1 MKLKKR
7 VKEVNEMS
15 NVLNDIMDSL
25 MWVES
30 FANDARIKQF
40 ADELIGDVDH
50 INDKVENYK
59 IYLEDVRDEIKE
71 KKKRYKQDIEYTTEE
86 AVECFA

>member
-15 NVLNDIMDSL
+15 NVLNDVMEKL

-50 INDKVENYK
+50 VNDKVENYK
-59 IYLEDVRDEIKE
+59 MYLEDVRDEIKE

>member
-7 VKEVNEMS
+7 IKEINEMS
-15 NVLNDIMDSL
+15 NVLNDIIDRL

-30 FANDARIKQF
+30 FAEDGHIRQF
-40 ADELIGDVDH
+40 ADELLGDADH

-59 IYLEDVRDEIKE
+59 TYLEDVRDEIKD
-71 KKKRYKQDIEYTTEE
+71 KKKRYKEDIEITTKE